1 MILRILQ
8 LDIKNPKSHGIIYM
22 NYDRIKDQF
31 DLSKYSIIYEDKNF
45 SHINPLTNEPFE
57 ESTTKLLDYIFRI
70 FNIGKKPETYKGHS
84 LSVSDIIELDGVMY
98 YVDGFGFK
106 KL

>member
-8 LDIKNPKSHGIIYM
+8 LNITNSHGIIFRD
-22 NYDRIKDQF
+22 YDDIKDKF
-31 DLSKYSIIYEDKNF
+31 DLKNYSIIYENKNF
-45 SHINPLTNEPFE
+45 NHVNPLTGEPIE
-57 ESTTKLLDYIFRI
+57 EDIEDLLEYIFRI
-70 FNIGKKPETYKGHS
+70 FNIGEKPDSYKGHS
-84 LSVSDIIELDGVMY
+84 LSVSDIVEFDGVMY

>member
-8 LDIKNPKSHGIIYM
+8 LDIEKSHGIIYRD
-22 NYDRIKDQF
+22 YDDIKDNF
-31 DLSKYSIIYEDKNF
+31 NLKNYSIIYEDKNF
-45 SHINPLTNEPFE
+45 NHINPITSRPFDE
-57 ESTTKLLDYIFRI
+57 TIEHILDYVFTI
-70 FNIGKKPETYKGHS
+70 FNIGKKPENYKGHS
-84 LSVSDIIELDGVMY
+84 LSVSDIIELDGIMY

>member
-8 LDIKNPKSHGIIYM
+8 LTSKNSHEFLFRDYKDIKDK
-22 NYDRIKDQF
+22 F
-31 DLSKYSIIYEDKNF
+31 DLKNYSIIYENKDF
-45 SHINPLTNEPFE
+45 EHTTPLTNITVE
-57 ESTTKLLDYIFRI
+57 ESTEQLLNYIYTI
-70 FNIGKKPETYKGHS
+70 FNIGKKPENYKGHS
-84 LSVSDIIELDGVMY
+84 LSVSDLIELNGEMY

>member
-8 LDIKNPKSHGIIYM
+8 LDVEKSHGIIFCDYE
-22 NYDRIKDQF
+22 DIKDQF
-31 DLSKYSIIYEDKNF
+31 DMKNYSIIYEDKNF
-45 SHINPLTNEPFE
+45 EHINPLTNEPFV
-57 ESTTKLLDYIFRI
+57 ESTEKLLDHIFTI
-70 FNIGKKPETYKGHS
+70 FNISKKPETYKGHS

-98 YVDGFGFK
+98 YVDGMGFT

>member
-8 LDIKNPKSHGIIYM
+8 LDIENPKSHGMIFM
-22 NYDRIKDQF
+22 DYDRIKNRF
-31 DLSKYSIIYEDKNF
+31 DLSNYSIIYEDKNF
-45 SHINPLTNEPFE
+45 EHINPLTNAPFE
-57 ESTTKLLDYIFRI
+57 ESTTKLLDYIFGI

>member
-8 LDIKNPKSHGIIYM
+8 LNIDNPKSHSIIYRD
-22 NYDRIKDQF
+22 YDSAKKDF
-31 DLSKYSIIYEDKNF
+31 DLSLYSIIYEDKNF
-45 SHINPLTNEPFE
+45 VHLNPLTNEPFN
-57 ESTTKLLDYIFRI
+57 ESTTKLLDYIFTA
-70 FNIGKKPETYKGHS
+70 FNIGRKPENYKGHS
-84 LSVSDIIELDGVMY
+84 LSVSDIIELDGIMY

>member
-8 LDIKNPKSHGIIYM
+8 LSGKDSHGLIFRDY
-22 NYDRIKDQF
+22 NEIKDQF
-31 DLSKYSIIYEDKNF
+31 NLSRYSIIYEHKNF
-45 SHINPLTNEPFE
+45 SHINPLTGEPFE
-57 ESTTKLLDYIFRI
+57 ESTEHLLDHIFTI
-70 FNIGKKPETYKGHS
+70 FNVGKKPEDYKGHS

-98 YVDGFGFK
+98 YVDGIGFK

>member
-8 LDIKNPKSHGIIYM
+8 LDIENPLCHMIIYRD
-22 NYDRIKDQF
+22 YDEVKDKF
-31 DLSKYSIIYEDKNF
+31 DLSLYSIIYEDKNF
-45 SHINPLTNEPFE
+45 EHVNPLTGDPFK
-57 ESTTKLLDYIFRI
+57 ESTTKLLDYIFSI
-70 FNIGKKPETYKGHS
+70 FNIGNKPKSYTGHS
-84 LSVSDIIELDGVMY
+84 LSVSDIIELDGEMY

>member
-8 LDIKNPKSHGIIYM
+8 LDIEKSHDIIYCDY
-22 NYDRIKDQF
+22 NEIKDIF
-31 DLSKYSIIYEDKNF
+31 DLKKYSIVYEDKNF
-45 SHINPLTNEPFE
+45 VHTNPLTGKPFD
-57 ESTTKLLDYIFRI
+57 ESTTKLLDYIFTI
-70 FNIGKKPETYKGHS
+70 FNVGCKPENYHGHS

-106 KL
+106 KI